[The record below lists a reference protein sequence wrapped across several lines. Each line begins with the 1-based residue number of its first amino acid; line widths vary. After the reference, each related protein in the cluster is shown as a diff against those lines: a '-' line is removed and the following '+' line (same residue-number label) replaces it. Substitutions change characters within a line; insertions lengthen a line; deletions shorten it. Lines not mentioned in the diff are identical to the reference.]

1 MSKGFDNNAVGL
13 SQLYSQLR
21 TKTITNAAGEAG
33 ATIRAVGAN
42 PPAVDNAVAQ
52 PGAPSFRIRV
62 LIDNGGQKEAL
73 SAPVRVLLASA
84 AATFTKVSVNGGLGT
99 IVGQQPGAL
108 GVLPAVVDQYVELV
122 LLPGTGGQ
130 IDVTVQMGG
139 AQNGVSVVI
148 LAGAD
153 MVNATINVTNPV

>member
-1 MSKGFDNNAVGL
+1 MNIMSKGFDNNAVGL

-21 TKTITNAAGEAG
+21 TKTITNAAGGAG

-42 PPAVDNAVAQ
+42 PPAVDLAVAQ
-52 PGAPSFRIRV
+52 PGAPAFRIRV

-108 GVLPAVVDQYVELV
+108 GNQYVEVV

>member
-42 PPAVDNAVAQ
+42 PPAVDLAVAQ

-108 GVLPAVVDQYVELV
+108 GDQYVELV

>member
-1 MSKGFDNNAVGL
+1 MNIMSKGFDNNAVGL

-42 PPAVDNAVAQ
+42 PPAVDLAVAQ

-108 GVLPAVVDQYVELV
+108 GNQYVELV

>member
-42 PPAVDNAVAQ
+42 PPAVDLAVAQ
-52 PGAPSFRIRV
+52 PGAPEFRIRV

-108 GVLPAVVDQYVELV
+108 GNQYVEVV

>member
-1 MSKGFDNNAVGL
+1 MNIMSKGFDNNAVGL

-42 PPAVDNAVAQ
+42 PPAVDLAVAQ
-52 PGAPSFRIRV
+52 PGAPEFRIRV

-108 GVLPAVVDQYVELV
+108 GNQYVEVV

>member
-1 MSKGFDNNAVGL
+1 MNIMSKGFDNNAVGL
-13 SQLYSQLR
+13 SQLIAQTR
-21 TKTITNAAGEAG
+21 TKTVPNTAGEAG

-84 AATFTKVSVNGGLGT
+84 AATFTKVSVNLGT

-108 GVLPAVVDQYVELV
+108 LGGDQYVEVV

>member
-1 MSKGFDNNAVGL
+1 MNIMSKGFDNNAVGL

-42 PPAVDNAVAQ
+42 PPAVDLAVAQ

-108 GVLPAVVDQYVELV
+108 GDQYVELV

>member
-1 MSKGFDNNAVGL
+1 MSKGFDNSAVGL
-13 SQLYSQLR
+13 SQLIAQTR
-21 TKTITNAAGEAG
+21 TKTVPNTAGEAG

-42 PPAVDNAVAQ
+42 PPAVDLAVAQ

-84 AATFTKVSVNGGLGT
+84 AATFTKVSPNLGT

-108 GVLPAVVDQYVELV
+108 GDQYVEVV

>member
-42 PPAVDNAVAQ
+42 PPAVDLAVAQ

-108 GVLPAVVDQYVELV
+108 GDQYVEVV

>member
-108 GVLPAVVDQYVELV
+108 GDQYVELV